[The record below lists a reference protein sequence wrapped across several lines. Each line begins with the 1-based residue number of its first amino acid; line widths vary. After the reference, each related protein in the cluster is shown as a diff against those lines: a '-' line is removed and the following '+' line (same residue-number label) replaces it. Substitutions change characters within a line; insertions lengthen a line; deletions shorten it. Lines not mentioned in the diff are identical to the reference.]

1 MTYVALFKNVKVALS
16 RVLSHDDLNTFVG
29 RVLVMQIHLVLAVIL
44 GTMLLAC
51 SSETGPTS
59 QDDLPEMRLGSVLW
73 ELPTSG
79 QLFLSDDGTT
89 VVVGGF
95 YDSTIYVVNAA
106 TGQVRTTLPEKY
118 RAGSN
123 QEGFTDLAVSEDGTR
138 VFVSQHDLV
147 NGDRWSLY
155 DGQTGERL
163 LSDSAYIS
171 VKYISVGHD
180 RIVFTRLTG
189 ELRTWLYRL
198 SDFTEIATIPAWGT
212 VYTDYAA
219 GRVYITDRYGRLASY
234 DLLDGRELQFWGVTA
249 QNVNIRPKESPW
261 LYSITSFASMDQR
274 GTNHVTAIN
283 TETGQRR
290 QFRSFMGEMP
300 ELLMFHPRSSFAED
314 GESAFIS
321 GYMGNPHPQLIW
333 KFNAEDST
341 AKLWLD
347 LRFEYDGELVPHIS
361 VLDPRNLRFIHC
373 LYSYRGKVVCNSL
386 QRY

>member
-1 MTYVALFKNVKVALS
+1 MVGVTY
-16 RVLSHDDLNTFVG
+16 
-29 RVLVMQIHLVLAVIL
+29 MQIHLVLAVIV
-44 GTMLLAC
+44 GTMLLSC
-51 SSETGPTS
+51 SSESGPTS

-79 QLFLSDDGTT
+79 QLFLSDDGST

-118 RAGSN
+118 RSGTGPG
-123 QEGFTDLAVSEDGTR
+123 GFTVLAVSEDGTK
-138 VFVSQHDLV
+138 VFVSQRDRV
-147 NGDRWSLY
+147 NGDSWALY
-155 DGQTGERL
+155 NGQTGERL
-163 LSDSAYIS
+163 LSDSVYVIASDIS
-171 VKYISVGHD
+171 VEHD
-180 RIVFTRLTG
+180 RIIVSLPG
-189 ELRTWLYRL
+189 EEQTLWLYKL
-198 SDFTEIATIPAWGT
+198 SDFTEIAAIPAWGPSDI
-212 VYTDYAA
+212 DYAA

-300 ELLMFHPRSSFAED
+300 ELLQFHPRSSFAED

-341 AKLWLD
+341 SRLWLD
-347 LRFEYDGELVPHIS
+347 LRFEHDGILVSHVS
-361 VLDPRNLRFIHC
+361 VHDPKNLRFIHC
-373 LYSYRGKVVCNSL
+373 LYSRRGKVVCNSL